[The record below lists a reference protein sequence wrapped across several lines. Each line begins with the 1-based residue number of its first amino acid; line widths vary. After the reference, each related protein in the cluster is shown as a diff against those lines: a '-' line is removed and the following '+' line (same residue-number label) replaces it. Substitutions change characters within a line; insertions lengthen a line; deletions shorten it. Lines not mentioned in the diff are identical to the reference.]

1 MSRIELKQRQ
11 VREALAGAPTH
22 FGRTNLTV
30 GRVMTAGPYCVRP
43 ETTALELV
51 KLFHAKQFRH
61 LMVTDQTDRLIGVV
75 SDRDVIRCFG
85 PESRPDH
92 DVLEEISAGQVMST
106 DLVTIGPD
114 TPLQK
119 AVSLMIEEGISCL
132 PVLAEG
138 MLVGI
143 LTNTD
148 LHVVLQQLLLQTLRR
163 SPSEKPGKAGALNP
177 QN

>member
-1 MSRIELKQRQ
+1 MDRIELKQRQ
-11 VREALAGAPTH
+11 VCEVLASLPTC
-22 FGRTNLTV
+22 FGRANLTV

-43 ETTALELV
+43 TTTALELV

-61 LMVTDQTDRLIGVV
+61 LMVTDEADRLVGVV

-85 PESRPDH
+85 PESRPDRE
-92 DVLEEISAGQVMST
+92 VLEGISAGQIMST

-114 TPLQK
+114 TSLEK
-119 AVSLMIEEGISCL
+119 AVSLMIEEGISSL

-138 MLVGI
+138 TLVGI

-148 LHVVLQQLLLQTLRR
+148 LHVVLQQILLQTLRQSR
-163 SPSEKPGKAGALNP
+163 PEKPRRVGAANP

>member
-1 MSRIELKQRQ
+1 MNRIELKQRQ
-11 VREALAGAPTH
+11 VCEALARTQTR

-61 LMVTDQTDRLIGVV
+61 LMVTDEADCLVGVV
-75 SDRDVIRCFG
+75 SDRDVIRCLG

-92 DVLEEISAGQVMST
+92 DVLEGISAGEIMST
-106 DLVTIGPD
+106 DLVTVGPD
-114 TPLQK
+114 TPLER
-119 AVSLMIEEGISCL
+119 AVSLMLEEGISSL
-132 PVLAEG
+132 PVLAG
-138 MLVGI
+138 GTLVGI

-148 LHVVLQQLLLQTLRR
+148 LHVVLQQMLLQTLRQSR
-163 SPSEKPGKAGALNP
+163 SEKPGKAGAFNP
-177 QN
+177 QD